1 MNNANIIKSYNR
13 WAPGYDL
20 LFAGIVQN
28 GRREAIG
35 RMGCRAGENVLDV
48 GVGTGLSLPYYPRE
62 THVVGIDLTP
72 SMLAKAK
79 RRIDRD
85 GLANAEVHVMDAQAM
100 TFADNSFDRVVAM
113 YVASVVP
120 DPGRLVAE
128 MKRVCKPGGDIFVV
142 NHFTNNNPLVR
153 SLETLVSPL
162 SSFLGFRPDFPM
174 DGFIAA
180 TGLDVV
186 EIQPVNLFGYWT
198 LVRARN
204 DASVDGA

>member
-13 WAPGYDL
+13 WALGYDV

-28 GRREAIG
+28 GRREAIR
-35 RMGCRAGENVLDV
+35 RMRCRPGENVLDV
-48 GVGTGLSLPYYPRE
+48 GVGTGLSLPHYPRD

-72 SMLAKAK
+72 SMLAKAN
-79 RRIDRD
+79 RRIDRM
-85 GLANAEVHVMDAQAM
+85 GLTNAEAHVMDAQAM
-100 TFADNSFDRVVAM
+100 TFAEDSFDRVVAM

-142 NHFTNNNPLVR
+142 NHFTNDNPLVR
-153 SLETLVSPL
+153 SFESLVSPL

-174 DGFIAA
+174 DRFIAE

-186 EIQPVNLFGYWT
+186 EVRPVNLFGYWT
-198 LVRARN
+198 LVHARN
-204 DASVDGA
+204 EVPGGC